1 MEQNVWK
8 ASDDNSASEAEL
20 KEAALAGYARGV
32 LDAMLPV
39 ASELVSRG
47 FECKL
52 ADGLGVWDALE
63 EFVGELD
70 DLGLER
76 AGDLIW
82 DRALDLLEE

>member
-8 ASDDNSASEAEL
+8 EEKFSAATEEEL
-20 KEAALAGYARGV
+20 KTAALAGYARGV

-39 ASELVSRG
+39 ASDLVSRG
-47 FECKL
+47 FESKL

-63 EFVGELD
+63 EFVEELD

-82 DRALDLLEE
+82 ARALDLLEG